1 MARHGF
7 WKRLLVGVGL
17 AAVALGGTGC
27 TTSEHNGCCKPPK
40 FDPCCL
46 NDLPVFLTPLE
57 YVSLPL
63 EETYLAA
70 FDSLPDFWRDELNR

>member
-1 MARHGF
+1 MIWGDD
-7 WKRLLVGVGL
+7 
-17 AAVALGGTGC
+17 ALH
-27 TTSEHNGCCKPPK
+27 SFP
-40 FDPCCL
+40 FDPTRPLTCAAYVGGPSAEAYVDTLAVGDDL

-70 FDSLPDFWRDELNR
+70 FDSLPEFWRDELNR